1 MSNRG
6 GAEDFEEYYGPDE
19 APMTAVVMFT
29 PGSGASSVMGSRPS
43 SAASSVVHATTRLV
57 RGGVG
62 GVGGDMNAAG
72 SSLTSEPSLGE
83 VSGRSSAQSHLGF
96 VNEYYRGTAAWSAG
110 IAGESVTLD
119 PRNPTTT
126 TQTTA
131 SSGGHHGVVADARRV
146 PWNSPLV
153 VRIGREMDTPRNG
166 IPLYTDYIAVAW
178 VDFSSLPPL
187 RAGGGD
193 LATAAAIIGTRPP
206 SPSSGPKQRGP
217 AAQRATASPALP
229 YRTSATPTILPPFS
243 VGGGSGSLQFAAA
256 EDDFSSESAALTS
269 TSRAGGLAHFGPG
282 NVLMQLFI
290 VRRYCWASFKLS
302 ASHQMSRLCQKAA
315 DDASNNVQRV
325 PPHHHTS
332 PPSASSSSIL
342 ACAQTAEATA
352 VGAPL
357 PAFTND
363 SFDAD
368 VSHHNAHAASTTSST
383 TTTTTTPP
391 LNLHATVTPPLPP
404 PSIHLPPSQGGTTT
418 HSGTSGSNS
427 RSTSS
432 SGEKQPGTG
441 APTTPAVVGGPSSAA
456 PFTRVGSDPK
466 WSVQSTSSRSS
477 AVPPRSATTVTPPSH
492 VASNST
498 DHHASASLPPVP
510 VEAASRSPTT
520 EGVSTASN
528 QSKAT
533 PPFFPRGGDGPIV
546 VTLSEPSTV
555 AARARKN
562 RGRRSSGDKKNPT
575 ATAAAAVSS
584 LPPTQQ
590 QEQEDPAAAR
600 PRDEVGLSN
609 CRDDGLP
616 VSSSSSSSSS
626 SASSNGGHSSQDD
639 DEEQGEADVGR
650 PETAR
655 DTRLHGAQD
664 DDGKDDGRGCQH
676 GQPSG
681 SSPTAISSVPEA
693 PLATADRRAGEA
705 GQPPAGAPGWAHST
719 VQMDDPHGDCKAGA
733 PLLFGASASVSTTT
747 SGHLTPPSA
756 SAVANMMNSMSASFS
771 TTTEHQHTQHHKKA
785 AVLEQSVQI
794 FGLPSSASKSG
805 LGGVGG
811 AGQVM
816 PPPPPPR
823 VPSQPPPDG
832 FEPPASHRI
841 ARSQLPS
848 GGMSKPFGSSTTLHR
863 GPAAPPQLLRAPNV
877 NPAAGSSSS
886 PASSFVV
893 NVSGAALRH
902 QNARGVSHHPPALPP
917 PPAMG
922 QQPQQ
927 HAPRPPPS
935 SSSSSSSSAPGFV
948 FFGSRKFDRQ
958 LFHLQTKFAFEYYAL
973 NEIDTTARVSWTYGE
988 EFNDGGHNDGHPTI
1002 GATVADGPKG
1012 AAAYS
1017 PAASIRGAASSLT
1030 ESAMQLTNAPPTVI
1044 AFGQHVARGYAVH
1057 DSSGGPPTSGPS
1069 DATPPRSSSSSFHA
1083 TATAAA
1089 ASTSAA
1095 AFVDLVMD
1103 PMNVGARVPIHV
1115 VAQMTHDKKPL
1126 LHNAHRAVDVLHFLL
1141 QAVRGVC
1148 FLHDVACVA
1157 HMDLHESNVVVVHPG
1172 KTLVCGFAFGRALS
1186 RAPEDGQRSTFD
1198 LQRFFEGLEVNDA
1211 WKGGAVSSL
1220 NAAQQDAVVA
1230 VRKLESLATCHW
1242 RVRLDLNPTTSA
1254 AARRGNDLMSTTSMQ
1269 PAMGAADQG
1278 GVTTPTSSTS
1288 SLRGGRRSGP
1298 LQSGKTSTNPR
1309 VRIDVTMETGGDAD
1323 SDASSSSTADA
1334 TLTDLHCYGT
1344 MIRRLRRLAAVEASR
1359 PMAFVTPELLFRSL
1373 GRRPLSSRPRRRAAA
1388 TSAPE
1393 DFSDWEDDRTTHDD
1407 ILQDV
1412 FGTAVD
1418 VYAIGLLLWHLFL
1431 KRPGDVVPVSH
1442 EALIGVGDGTWAA
1455 DPPPPLDEPADHA
1468 AGPMARNGRPAPAAA
1483 AVGNKTTPRNVA
1495 VRRARRLI
1503 HAVVAVLIH
1512 EQPVER
1518 PTARQAEILLGWLYQ
1533 ELSAT
1538 LDPPLV
1544 DAQGGRT
1551 LVLPSSDMVASG
1563 SAAAVAASKRGSLRS
1578 GGAVAASASTPT
1590 LPTFVTDGVECD
1602 ASSLPTA
1609 AAAAFEGP
1617 PSSKTAASAS
1627 GAHWPQRVSQD
1638 SDVNLPAVVIERRGD
1653 LDDDFAHDGERAA
1666 TGGDDDGDD
1675 VAVVRYTEP
1684 RADDDD
1690 LDSVAGDVPSVAEV
1704 LVMQS
1709 KALGSWEA
1717 VPGGAAAMMIP
1728 AAEIAQQMDQDEMM
1742 SAYERGAAS
1751 QTVFSQLPERGGGGG
1766 VEHPLLPP
1774 RRDEGDDEDGGGT
1787 TGGASATLNGNA
1799 TTSSNGTGAVSRR
1812 RGRRGRELSTT
1823 RGRGTTTTVMSFSC
1837 SKFLRHPWVGFRRF
1851 PTVRFVC
1858 CLVIC
1863 VVAVCALGSAIVAI
1877 RVQ

>member
-562 RGRRSSGDKKNPT
+562 RGRRSSGDKKI
-575 ATAAAAVSS
+575 
-584 LPPTQQ
+584 LPPQRQ
-590 QEQEDPAAAR
+590 R
-600 PRDEVGLSN
+600 P
-609 CRDDGLP
+609 CR
-616 VSSSSSSSSS
+616 
-626 SASSNGGHSSQDD
+626 
-639 DEEQGEADVGR
+639 R
-650 PETAR
+650 
-655 DTRLHGAQD
+655 
-664 DDGKDDGRGCQH
+664 C
-676 GQPSG
+676 
-681 SSPTAISSVPEA
+681 
-693 PLATADRRAGEA
+693 RRR
-705 GQPPAGAPGWAHST
+705 S
-719 VQMDDPHGDCKAGA
+719 KNRR
-733 PLLFGASASVSTTT
+733 
-747 SGHLTPPSA
+747 TPPPRGHVTRWGFPI
-756 SAVANMMNSMSASFS
+756 VAMMGYPCR
-771 TTTEHQHTQHHKKA
+771 
-785 AVLEQSVQI
+785 LRR
-794 FGLPSSASKSG
+794 
-805 LGGVGG
+805 
-811 AGQVM
+811 
-816 PPPPPPR
+816 PPPPPR
-823 VPSQPPPDG
+823 RPQTVGTRHKMMMRSKAKRTWVVRKQHVTRASMAPKTTMAKTTAGDANMASRRVPHLPLFLRFQRRHSRPQTAARERPG
-832 FEPPASHRI
+832 SHLRVPQ
-841 ARSQLPS
+841 AGHTAPYKWMTL
-848 GGMSKPFGSSTTLHR
+848 MATAKP
-863 GPAAPPQLLRAPNV
+863 
-877 NPAAGSSSS
+877 
-886 PASSFVV
+886 
-893 NVSGAALRH
+893 
-902 QNARGVSHHPPALPP
+902 
-917 PPAMG
+917 
-922 QQPQQ
+922 
-927 HAPRPPPS
+927 APRCY
-935 SSSSSSSSAPGFV
+935 SA
-948 FFGSRKFDRQ
+948 
-958 LFHLQTKFAFEYYAL
+958 
-973 NEIDTTARVSWTYGE
+973 
-988 EFNDGGHNDGHPTI
+988 
-1002 GATVADGPKG
+1002 
-1012 AAAYS
+1012 
-1017 PAASIRGAASSLT
+1017 
-1030 ESAMQLTNAPPTVI
+1030 
-1044 AFGQHVARGYAVH
+1044 
-1057 DSSGGPPTSGPS
+1057 
-1069 DATPPRSSSSSFHA
+1069 
-1083 TATAAA
+1083 
-1089 ASTSAA
+1089 
-1095 AFVDLVMD
+1095 
-1103 PMNVGARVPIHV
+1103 
-1115 VAQMTHDKKPL
+1115 
-1126 LHNAHRAVDVLHFLL
+1126 
-1141 QAVRGVC
+1141 
-1148 FLHDVACVA
+1148 
-1157 HMDLHESNVVVVHPG
+1157 
-1172 KTLVCGFAFGRALS
+1172 
-1186 RAPEDGQRSTFD
+1186 
-1198 LQRFFEGLEVNDA
+1198 
-1211 WKGGAVSSL
+1211 
-1220 NAAQQDAVVA
+1220 
-1230 VRKLESLATCHW
+1230 
-1242 RVRLDLNPTTSA
+1242 
-1254 AARRGNDLMSTTSMQ
+1254 
-1269 PAMGAADQG
+1269 
-1278 GVTTPTSSTS
+1278 
-1288 SLRGGRRSGP
+1288 
-1298 LQSGKTSTNPR
+1298 
-1309 VRIDVTMETGGDAD
+1309 
-1323 SDASSSSTADA
+1323 
-1334 TLTDLHCYGT
+1334 
-1344 MIRRLRRLAAVEASR
+1344 
-1359 PMAFVTPELLFRSL
+1359 
-1373 GRRPLSSRPRRRAAA
+1373 RPR
-1388 TSAPE
+1388 
-1393 DFSDWEDDRTTHDD
+1393 
-1407 ILQDV
+1407 Q
-1412 FGTAVD
+1412 
-1418 VYAIGLLLWHLFL
+1418 
-1431 KRPGDVVPVSH
+1431 
-1442 EALIGVGDGTWAA
+1442 
-1455 DPPPPLDEPADHA
+1455 
-1468 AGPMARNGRPAPAAA
+1468 
-1483 AVGNKTTPRNVA
+1483 
-1495 VRRARRLI
+1495 
-1503 HAVVAVLIH
+1503 
-1512 EQPVER
+1512 
-1518 PTARQAEILLGWLYQ
+1518 
-1533 ELSAT
+1533 
-1538 LDPPLV
+1538 
-1544 DAQGGRT
+1544 
-1551 LVLPSSDMVASG
+1551 
-1563 SAAAVAASKRGSLRS
+1563 
-1578 GGAVAASASTPT
+1578 
-1590 LPTFVTDGVECD
+1590 
-1602 ASSLPTA
+1602 
-1609 AAAAFEGP
+1609 
-1617 PSSKTAASAS
+1617 
-1627 GAHWPQRVSQD
+1627 
-1638 SDVNLPAVVIERRGD
+1638 
-1653 LDDDFAHDGERAA
+1653 
-1666 TGGDDDGDD
+1666 
-1675 VAVVRYTEP
+1675 
-1684 RADDDD
+1684 
-1690 LDSVAGDVPSVAEV
+1690 
-1704 LVMQS
+1704 
-1709 KALGSWEA
+1709 
-1717 VPGGAAAMMIP
+1717 
-1728 AAEIAQQMDQDEMM
+1728 
-1742 SAYERGAAS
+1742 
-1751 QTVFSQLPERGGGGG
+1751 
-1766 VEHPLLPP
+1766 
-1774 RRDEGDDEDGGGT
+1774 
-1787 TGGASATLNGNA
+1787 
-1799 TTSSNGTGAVSRR
+1799 SRR
-1812 RGRRGRELSTT
+1812 RRRGT
-1823 RGRGTTTTVMSFSC
+1823 
-1837 SKFLRHPWVGFRRF
+1837 
-1851 PTVRFVC
+1851 
-1858 CLVIC
+1858 
-1863 VVAVCALGSAIVAI
+1863 
-1877 RVQ
+1877 